1 MMGNNFLRYGI
12 VYFNFYSVIDFGD
25 TNKNPIIFELGITI
39 MYMMTQCKSIHPNE
53 AGGHVLAGY
62 ETIRT
67 LPPIGLRHLVFFH
80 QGVKIQTLKKIHGGA
95 QCAIGLP
102 KFSLIGDKW
111 KN

>member
-1 MMGNNFLRYGI
+1 M
-12 VYFNFYSVIDFGD
+12 IDFGD

-67 LPPIGLRHLVFFH
+67 LPPIGLRHLVQVYSDFCFSKQDMYLFASKVEGTFNNDENYVEKIFLQLLNHLFF
-80 QGVKIQTLKKIHGGA
+80 KYNFIA
-95 QCAIGLP
+95 
-102 KFSLIGDKW
+102 
-111 KN
+111 

>member
-1 MMGNNFLRYGI
+1 MMGNNCIRYGI

-67 LPPIGLRHLVFFH
+67 LPPIGLRHLVFIH
-80 QGVKIQTLKKIHGGA
+80 QGVKIQTLKKIQGRRNPRGPMCYWHT
-95 QCAIGLP
+95 
-102 KFSLIGDKW
+102 
-111 KN
+111 

>member
-1 MMGNNFLRYGI
+1 M
-12 VYFNFYSVIDFGD
+12 IDFGD

-67 LPPIGLRHLVFFH
+67 LPPIGLRHLVLMH
-80 QGVKIQTLKKIHGGA
+80 RGVKIQTLKDNPGA
-95 QCAIGLP
+95 PHSRPDPP
-102 KFSLIGDKW
+102 KM
-111 KN
+111 

>member
-1 MMGNNFLRYGI
+1 MITSDFF
-12 VYFNFYSVIDFGD
+12 VFYSVIDFGD

-67 LPPIGLRHLVFFH
+67 LPPLGLRHLVLIH
-80 QGVKIQTLKKIHGGA
+80 QGVKIQTLKKKSRGA
-95 QCAIGLP
+95 GTHP
-102 KFSLIGDKW
+102 SKFSLIGYKW
-111 KN
+111 NN

>member
-1 MMGNNFLRYGI
+1 MEWLHKIFF
-12 VYFNFYSVIDFGD
+12 VFYSVIDFGD

-67 LPPIGLRHLVFFH
+67 LPPIGLRHLVFIH
-80 QGVKIQTLKKIHGGA
+80 QGVIYITDVKTLASAG
-95 QCAIGLP
+95 
-102 KFSLIGDKW
+102 S
-111 KN
+111 